1 MNDSVRSWRIGVDI
15 GGTFTDLV
23 LADESGRVQV
33 FKVPTVPADP
43 AQGAFDAVS
52 AAAAGVGCTVPELLG
67 RTALFVHGSTIATN
81 TVLERSGAR
90 VGMLVTDGF
99 RDALEIRRGL
109 RDNPWDHR
117 LPYPPVLVPRA
128 LRRPVA
134 ERIDRH
140 GREARA
146 VSADDIRARRTE
158 FRKAGVEAV
167 VIAFSTAISILRTK
181 RRPRGRWRV
190 AGRPHGSPARRT
202 IAPVMGEYERTST
215 AVLNAYITPRT
226 VTYLQNLNR
235 RLLDLGLAASAAP
248 DPEQRRRHLGRSG
261 RDAAGDA
268 AALRPGRRRGRARLL
283 QSRDRVERPGVDG
296 DRRHQLRR
304 AADERR
310 RHRVYRPAQTSAA
323 TTSSRARSTCTR
335 SAPAAARSPMSSKA
349 C

>member
-1 MNDSVRSWRIGVDI
+1 MNNPLRSWRIGVDI

-43 AQGAFDAVS
+43 AQGAFDAVA

-128 LRRPVA
+128 LRWPVA

-140 GREARA
+140 GHEARA
-146 VSADDIRARRTE
+146 VSTVDISSAAAE

-167 VIAFSTAISILRTK
+167 VVAFFNS
-181 RRPRGRWRV
+181 
-190 AGRPHGSPARRT
+190 
-202 IAPVMGEYERTST
+202 
-215 AVLNAYITPRT
+215 
-226 VTYLQNLNR
+226 YL
-235 RLLDLGLAASAAP
+235 
-248 DPEQRRRHLGRSG
+248 DPEHEVQASREL
-261 RDAAGDA
+261 
-268 AALRPGRRRGRARLL
+268 ARCWPNPW
-283 QSRDRVERPGVDG
+283 V
-296 DRRHQLRR
+296 
-304 AADERR
+304 
-310 RHRVYRPAQTSAA
+310 
-323 TTSSRARSTCTR
+323 TT
-335 SAPAAARSPMSSKA
+335 
-349 C
+349 